1 MDYKVVD
8 VPFKKIKTIHHLSD
22 IHIRNLKRHSEY
34 RQVFEK
40 VYDRIKLNSKDSVIY
55 VGGDIA
61 HAKLDMSPE
70 LVDLISEF
78 LQNLADIAPT
88 IVIAGNHDCNLNNL
102 NRLDVLQPIV
112 KNLNHPNVHYWR
124 ETGVFKMADVT
135 FTVMSVFDEHDI
147 SKYPKAKDIEGDTKV
162 ALFHGSIDNCSTDFG
177 FHLKNPE
184 HTTAMFAGYDL
195 ALLGD
200 IHKRQFM
207 DKEHRIA
214 YCGSLIQQNHGEAL
228 EHGYLTWDVESRKS
242 TFEQIDNDYGYYTL
256 EVNNG
261 VVPMVDNMPKKAR
274 LRVRISNTD
283 SSMVKKAIAKIH
295 KTYNVK
301 DIAINRTDTLAQSK
315 TGDRLNKINVGD
327 VRNTDYQYTLIDDYL
342 RRQYAID
349 DSVLAKIQ
357 VINADLNS
365 QLPEEEVSRNVNW
378 KLKKF
383 EFDNMF
389 SFGDKNVVDFEK
401 TNGSIGL
408 FAPNASGKSSLLDAL
423 SFCLFDTCSRT
434 IFAKDVMNNKKNTFS
449 CKLNFEVGGQD
460 YFIERRASRKSNGH
474 VRVLVDFW
482 ITDDAGDRVSMN
494 GDQRR
499 TTNLNIK
506 KIIGDYSDFIL
517 TALSL
522 QTNGTVF
529 IDKTQKERK
538 EILAQFMDIN
548 VFDQLYTLAQE
559 EIHDVSAVLRR
570 LKRHDYGFELSEA
583 EKDYNSTKEEYDKV
597 ETVRLDLLEEQKIQ
611 NSEILLLNK
620 KLNSVDSSVVDIDS
634 LEGQIQTLNEQSDNI
649 DDDIDKVE
657 SDTNKNK
664 ELYGNLSERL
674 NSYTGIERK
683 YESYT
688 NLLGHMSTTQ
698 STLDNLKQEVKFKL
712 DKVEK
717 LNKHEYDP
725 NCDYCVKNPF
735 VVDAEKTKLEL
746 EDDKKTAQ
754 HYIDELKKYQTE
766 LDTFGDVETEME
778 TFEQLTSDLHTLKE
792 TQRNLNNKKLSLISQ
807 RTTIETQIESIDEKI
822 LRYYENEDAIEE
834 NKGIEKQIIKVQKA
848 LDEVNTKVAQSDNIS
863 KKLHGQVT
871 VYRSKIEQINKTIQ
885 EIKDLEDSYEA
896 YEYYMDAVKRDGVPY
911 ELITKVLPT
920 IETEV
925 NSILDQIV
933 DFNMILEMD
942 GKNINTKI
950 VYDEDNVW
958 PLELSSGME
967 RFISALAIR
976 VALISLSNLPR
987 PDFLAIDEG
996 FGVLDSDNLNSL
1008 YMLFDYLK
1016 GQFRFLMIIS
1026 HIDAMKDL
1034 MDTLVEIKKVG
1045 DYSNVNYA

>member
-1 MDYKVVD
+1 MIEVK

-22 IHIRNLKRHSEY
+22 IHIRNLKRHKEY

-40 VYDRIKLNSKDSVIY
+40 TYERIRQNAENSVIY

-102 NRLDVLQPIV
+102 HRLDVLQPIV

-124 ETGVFKMADVT
+124 DTGVFKMADVT

-147 SKYPKAKDIEGDTKV
+147 AKYPKAQDIEGDTKV

-228 EHGYLTWDVESRKS
+228 EHGYLTWNMETMES
-242 TFEQIDNDYGYYTL
+242 TFEKIENDYGYYTL
-256 EVNNG
+256 EVNDG
-261 VVPMVDNMPKKAR
+261 KVPMVDDMPKKAR

-283 SSMVKKAIAKIH
+283 SSMVKKVIAKIH

-301 DIAINRTDTLAQSK
+301 DIAVNRTDTLSQSK

-357 VINADLNS
+357 VINSDLNS

-389 SFGDKNVVDFEK
+389 SFGKKNIVDFEK
-401 TNGSIGL
+401 TNGTIGL

-434 IFAKDVMNNKKNTFS
+434 IFAKDVMNNKQSTFN
-449 CKLNFEVGGQD
+449 CKLNFEVNGQD
-460 YFIERRASRKSNGH
+460 YFIERKATRKKNGH
-474 VRVLVDFW
+474 VRVLVDFY

-538 EILAQFMDIN
+538 EVLAQFMDIN

-570 LKRHDYGFELSEA
+570 LKRHDYGYELAEA
-583 EKDYNSTKEEYDKV
+583 EKSHTECRETYDTF
-597 ETVRLDLLEEQKIQ
+597 ELARTDLLKEQKSK
-611 NSEILLLNK
+611 NSEILLLSK
-620 KLNSVDSSVVDIDS
+620 KLNPIDSSVQDIDA
-634 LEGQIQTLNEQSDNI
+634 LESQNQQLDTQLDEVEDRLEQIET
-649 DDDIDKVE
+649 
-657 SDTNKNK
+657 DTNHNRDEYKGVSE
-664 ELYGNLSERL
+664 ELQTYN
-674 NSYTGIERK
+674 GIDEK
-683 YESYT
+683 YENYSK
-688 NLLGHMSTTQ
+688 LCGHISTTQ

-712 DKVEK
+712 DKVNK
-717 LNKHEYDP
+717 LAKHEYDP

-735 VVDAEKTKLEL
+735 VVDAQKTKSEL
-746 EDDKKTAQ
+746 EDDKETAQ
-754 HYIDELKKYQTE
+754 HYIDELKSYQTE
-766 LDTFGDVETEME
+766 LDTFGDIETDMV
-778 TFEQLTSDLHTLKE
+778 TFKNLTATIETLKN
-792 TQRNLNNKKLSLISQ
+792 TQRNLNTEKVSLISQ
-807 RTTIETQIESIDEKI
+807 KSSIETQIQNIDEKI
-822 LRYYENEDAIEE
+822 VRYYENEDMIEE
-834 NKGIEKQIIKVQKA
+834 NKQIEKQVRAVQNE
-848 LDEVNTKVAQSDNIS
+848 LDAVNTKVAQSDTEM

-871 VYRSKIEQINKTIQ
+871 VHKTKIEQINKTIE
-885 EIKDLEDSYEA
+885 EIKDLEDNYEA
-896 YEYYMDAVKRDGVPY
+896 YEYYMDAIKRDGVPY

-920 IETEV
+920 IEAEV
-925 NSILDQIV
+925 NGILDQIV

-950 VYDEDNVW
+950 VYDEENVW

-1045 DYSNVNYA
+1045 DYSNVNYC

>member
-1 MDYKVVD
+1 MIEVK

-22 IHIRNLKRHSEY
+22 IHIRNLKRHKEY
-34 RQVFEK
+34 RQVFDK
-40 VYDRIKLNSKDSVIY
+40 VYDRIKQNAEDSVIY

-78 LQNLADIAPT
+78 LQKLADIAPT
-88 IVIAGNHDCNLNNL
+88 IVIAGNHDCNLNNMH
-102 NRLDVLQPIV
+102 RLDVLQPIV

-124 ETGVFKMADVT
+124 DTGVFKMADVT

-147 SKYPKAKDIEGDTKV
+147 SKYPKAQDIEGDTKV

-184 HTTAMFAGYDL
+184 HTTAMFEGYDL

-228 EHGYLTWDVESRKS
+228 EHGYLTWNMETMES
-242 TFEQIDNDYGYYTL
+242 TFEKIENDYGYYTL
-256 EVNNG
+256 EIDKG
-261 VVPMVDNMPKKAR
+261 VVPMVKDMPKKAR

-283 SSMVKKAIAKIH
+283 SSMVKKVIAKIH

-357 VINADLNS
+357 VINSDLNS

-389 SFGDKNVVDFEK
+389 SFGKKNTVDFEK
-401 TNGSIGL
+401 TNGTIGL

-434 IFAKDVMNNKKNTFS
+434 IFAKDVMNNKQSTFN
-449 CKLNFEVGGQD
+449 CKLNFEVNGQD
-460 YFIERRASRKSNGH
+460 YFIERKATRKKNGH
-474 VRVLVDFW
+474 VRVLVDFY

-538 EILAQFMDIN
+538 EVLAQFMDIN

-570 LKRHDYGFELSEA
+570 LKRHDYGYELAEA
-583 EKDYNSTKEEYDKV
+583 EKSHTECRETYDTF
-597 ETVRLDLLEEQKIQ
+597 ELARTDLLKEQKSK
-611 NSEILLLNK
+611 NSEILLLSK
-620 KLNSVDSSVVDIDS
+620 KLNPIDSSVQDIDA
-634 LEGQIQTLNEQSDNI
+634 LESQNQQLDTQLDDVEDRLEQIET
-649 DDDIDKVE
+649 
-657 SDTNKNK
+657 DTNHNRDEYRGVSE
-664 ELYGNLSERL
+664 ELQTYN
-674 NSYTGIERK
+674 GIDEK
-683 YESYT
+683 YETYQQVKGKVDEVQH
-688 NLLGHMSTTQ
+688 NLDH
-698 STLDNLKQEVKFKL
+698 LKQEVKFKL
-712 DKVEK
+712 DKVNK
-717 LNKHEYDP
+717 LAKHEYDP

-735 VVDAEKTKLEL
+735 VVDAQKTKSEL
-746 EDDKKTAQ
+746 EGDKKTAQ
-754 HYIDELKKYQTE
+754 DYMNDLSLYQNKLE
-766 LDTFGDVETEME
+766 KFGDIENEMV
-778 TFEQLTSDLHTLKE
+778 TFKNLTANLETLKN
-792 TQRNLNNKKLSLISQ
+792 TQRNLNTEKVSLISQ
-807 RTTIETQIESIDEKI
+807 KSSIETQIQNIDEKI
-822 LRYYENEDAIEE
+822 VRYYENEDMIEE
-834 NKGIEKQIIKVQKA
+834 NKQIEKQVKAVQNE
-848 LDEVNTKVAQSDNIS
+848 LDAVNIKVAQSDTEM

-871 VYRSKIEQINKTIQ
+871 VHKTKIEQINKTIE
-885 EIKDLEDSYEA
+885 EIKDLEDNYEA
-896 YEYYMDAVKRDGVPY
+896 YEYYMDAIKRDGVPY

-920 IETEV
+920 IEAEV
-925 NSILDQIV
+925 NGILDQIV

-950 VYDEDNVW
+950 VYDEENVW

-1034 MDTLVEIKKVG
+1034 MDTLVEIKKVDG
-1045 DYSNVNYA
+1045 YSNVNFN

>member
-1 MDYKVVD
+1 MIEVK

-22 IHIRNLKRHSEY
+22 IHIRNLKRHTEY
-34 RQVFEK
+34 REVFQK
-40 VYDRIKLNSKDSVIY
+40 VYDRIKKNSKDSVIY

-102 NRLDVLQPIV
+102 HRLDVLQPIV

-124 ETGVFKMADVT
+124 DTGVFKMADVT

-228 EHGYLTWDVESRKS
+228 EHGYLTWDVKSRES
-242 TFEQIDNDYGYYTL
+242 TFEKIDNDYGYYTL
-256 EVNNG
+256 EVDNG
-261 VVPMVDNMPKKAR
+261 VVPMVKDMPKKAR

-389 SFGDKNVVDFEK
+389 SFGKKNVVDFEK
-401 TNGSIGL
+401 TNGTIGL

-434 IFAKDVMNNKKNTFS
+434 IFAKDVMNNKQTTFN

-460 YFIERRASRKSNGH
+460 YFIERKASRKSNGH
-474 VRVLVDFW
+474 VRVLVDFY

-583 EKDYNSTKEEYDKV
+583 EKSHTECREAYDTF
-597 ETVRLDLLEEQKIQ
+597 ELARTDLLKEQKSK
-611 NSEILLLNK
+611 NSEILLLSK
-620 KLNSVDSSVVDIDS
+620 KLNPIDSSVQDIDS
-634 LEGQIQTLNEQSDNI
+634 LETQNQQLDKKLDGVEDRLEQIEN
-649 DDDIDKVE
+649 
-657 SDTNKNK
+657 DTNHNRDEYKGVSE
-664 ELYGNLSERL
+664 ELQTYNGIDER
-674 NSYTGIERK
+674 
-683 YESYT
+683 YENYSK
-688 NLLGHMSTTQ
+688 LCGHISTTQ

-712 DKVEK
+712 DKVNK
-717 LNKHEYDP
+717 LAKHEYDP

-735 VVDAEKTKLEL
+735 VVDAQKTKSEL

-754 HYIDELKKYQTE
+754 HYIDELSKYKTE
-766 LDTFGDVETEME
+766 LDIFGDIETDMV
-778 TFEQLTSDLHTLKE
+778 TFKNLTATLDNLKN
-792 TQRNLNNKKLSLISQ
+792 TQRNLNNEKVSLISQ
-807 RTTIETQIESIDEKI
+807 KSSIETQIQNIDEKI
-822 LRYYENEDAIEE
+822 VRYYENEDSIEE
-834 NKGIEKQIIKVQKA
+834 NKQIEKQVRVVQNE
-848 LDEVNTKVAQSDNIS
+848 LDDINVKVAQSDTEM

-871 VYRSKIEQINKTIQ
+871 VHKTKIEQINKTIQ

-920 IETEV
+920 IEAEV
-925 NSILDQIV
+925 NGILDQIV

-1045 DYSNVNYA
+1045 DYSNINYC

>member
-1 MDYKVVD
+1 MIEVK

-22 IHIRNLKRHSEY
+22 IHIRNLKRHTEY
-34 RQVFEK
+34 REVFQK
-40 VYDRIKLNSKDSVIY
+40 VYDRIKKNSKDSVIY

-102 NRLDVLQPIV
+102 HRLDVLQPIV

-124 ETGVFKMADVT
+124 DTGVFKMADVT

-184 HTTAMFAGYDL
+184 HTTAMFTGYDL

-228 EHGYLTWDVESRKS
+228 EHGYLTWDVESRTS
-242 TFEQIDNDYGYYTL
+242 TFEKIDNDYGYYTL
-256 EVNNG
+256 EVDNG
-261 VVPMVDNMPKKAR
+261 VVPMVKDMPKKAR

-389 SFGDKNVVDFEK
+389 SFGKKNVVDFEK
-401 TNGSIGL
+401 TNGTIGL

-434 IFAKDVMNNKKNTFS
+434 IFAKDVMNNKQTTFN

-460 YFIERRASRKSNGH
+460 YFIERKASRKSNGH
-474 VRVLVDFW
+474 VRVLVDFY

-583 EKDYNSTKEEYDKV
+583 EKSHTECREAYDTF
-597 ETVRLDLLEEQKIQ
+597 ELARTDLLKEQKSK
-611 NSEILLLNK
+611 NSEILLLSK
-620 KLNSVDSSVVDIDS
+620 KLNPIDSSVQDIDS
-634 LEGQIQTLNEQSDNI
+634 LETQNQQLDEQLDSVEDRLEQIEN
-649 DDDIDKVE
+649 
-657 SDTNKNK
+657 DTNHNRDEYKGVSE
-664 ELYGNLSERL
+664 ELQTYNGIDER
-674 NSYTGIERK
+674 
-683 YESYT
+683 YENYSK
-688 NLLGHMSTTQ
+688 LCGHISTTQ

-712 DKVEK
+712 DKVNK
-717 LNKHEYDP
+717 LAKHEYDP

-735 VVDAEKTKLEL
+735 VVDAQKTKSEL

-754 HYIDELKKYQTE
+754 HYIDELSKYKTE
-766 LDTFGDVETEME
+766 LDTFGDIETDMV
-778 TFEQLTSDLHTLKE
+778 TFKNLTITLDNLKN
-792 TQRNLNNKKLSLISQ
+792 TQRNLNNEKVSLISQ
-807 RTTIETQIESIDEKI
+807 KSSIETQIQNIDEKI
-822 LRYYENEDAIEE
+822 VRYYENEDMIEE
-834 NKGIEKQIIKVQKA
+834 NKQIEKQVRAVQNQ
-848 LDEVNTKVAQSDNIS
+848 LDDINVKVAQSDTEM

-871 VYRSKIEQINKTIQ
+871 VHKTKIEQINKTIQ

-920 IETEV
+920 IEAEV
-925 NSILDQIV
+925 NGILDQIV

-1045 DYSNVNYA
+1045 DYSNINYC

>member
-1 MDYKVVD
+1 MIEVK

-40 VYDRIKLNSKDSVIY
+40 VYDRIKLNSQDSVIY

-449 CKLNFEVGGQD
+449 CKYNWKHIYWF
-460 YFIERRASRKSNGH
+460 RK
-474 VRVLVDFW
+474 
-482 ITDDAGDRVSMN
+482 
-494 GDQRR
+494 
-499 TTNLNIK
+499 
-506 KIIGDYSDFIL
+506 
-517 TALSL
+517 
-522 QTNGTVF
+522 
-529 IDKTQKERK
+529 
-538 EILAQFMDIN
+538 
-548 VFDQLYTLAQE
+548 
-559 EIHDVSAVLRR
+559 
-570 LKRHDYGFELSEA
+570 
-583 EKDYNSTKEEYDKV
+583 
-597 ETVRLDLLEEQKIQ
+597 
-611 NSEILLLNK
+611 
-620 KLNSVDSSVVDIDS
+620 
-634 LEGQIQTLNEQSDNI
+634 
-649 DDDIDKVE
+649 
-657 SDTNKNK
+657 
-664 ELYGNLSERL
+664 
-674 NSYTGIERK
+674 
-683 YESYT
+683 
-688 NLLGHMSTTQ
+688 
-698 STLDNLKQEVKFKL
+698 
-712 DKVEK
+712 
-717 LNKHEYDP
+717 
-725 NCDYCVKNPF
+725 
-735 VVDAEKTKLEL
+735 
-746 EDDKKTAQ
+746 
-754 HYIDELKKYQTE
+754 
-766 LDTFGDVETEME
+766 
-778 TFEQLTSDLHTLKE
+778 
-792 TQRNLNNKKLSLISQ
+792 
-807 RTTIETQIESIDEKI
+807 
-822 LRYYENEDAIEE
+822 
-834 NKGIEKQIIKVQKA
+834 
-848 LDEVNTKVAQSDNIS
+848 
-863 KKLHGQVT
+863 
-871 VYRSKIEQINKTIQ
+871 
-885 EIKDLEDSYEA
+885 
-896 YEYYMDAVKRDGVPY
+896 
-911 ELITKVLPT
+911 
-920 IETEV
+920 
-925 NSILDQIV
+925 
-933 DFNMILEMD
+933 
-942 GKNINTKI
+942 
-950 VYDEDNVW
+950 
-958 PLELSSGME
+958 
-967 RFISALAIR
+967 
-976 VALISLSNLPR
+976 
-987 PDFLAIDEG
+987 
-996 FGVLDSDNLNSL
+996 
-1008 YMLFDYLK
+1008 
-1016 GQFRFLMIIS
+1016 
-1026 HIDAMKDL
+1026 
-1034 MDTLVEIKKVG
+1034 
-1045 DYSNVNYA
+1045 

>member
-1 MDYKVVD
+1 MEIK
-8 VPFKKIKTIHHLSD
+8 VPFKKLKTIHHLSD
-22 IHIRNLKRHSEY
+22 IHIRNLKRHNEY
-34 RQVFEK
+34 RQVFAK
-40 VYDRIKLNSKDSVIY
+40 TYDRIKQNSKDSIIY
-55 VGGDIA
+55 IGGDIA

-78 LQNLADIAPT
+78 FKKLADIAPT
-88 IVIAGNHDCNLNNL
+88 VVIAGNHDCNLNNL
-102 NRLDVLQPIV
+102 HRLDVLQPIV
-112 KNLNHPNVHYWR
+112 KNLNHSNLHYVR
-124 ETGVFKMADVT
+124 DTCTFKLADVT
-135 FTVMSVFDEHDI
+135 FAVMSVFDEHNVE
-147 SKYPKAKDIEGDTKV
+147 KYPKAKDIEGDTKV

-184 HTTAMFAGYDL
+184 HTTALFDGYDL

-214 YCGSLIQQNHGEAL
+214 YCGSLIQQNHGETL
-228 EHGYLTWDVESRKS
+228 DHGYLTWDVPTKKS
-242 TFEQIDNDYGYYTL
+242 TFEKIENDYGYYTL
-256 EVNNG
+256 EVDNG
-261 VVPMVDNMPKKAR
+261 VVPMVDDMPKKAR

-283 SSMVKKAIAKIH
+283 SSMIKKVTSKIH
-295 KTYNVK
+295 KTYGVK
-301 DIAINRTDTLAQSK
+301 EISINRTDTLSQTK

-342 RRQYAID
+342 KRQYAID
-349 DSVLAKIQ
+349 DSVLAKIK
-357 VINADLNS
+357 VINEDLNS

-389 SFGDKNVVDFEK
+389 SFGEKNTIDFEK

-434 IFAKDVMNNKKNTFS
+434 IFARDVMNNKKATFY
-449 CKLNFEVGGQD
+449 CKLNFEVNEQD
-460 YFIERRASRKSNGH
+460 YFIERRAKKHRNGH
-474 VRVLVDFW
+474 VKVDVDFW

-499 TTNLNIK
+499 TTNLNIR
-506 KIIGDYSDFIL
+506 KIIGDYGDFIL

-559 EIHDVSAVLRR
+559 EIHDVSAILRN
-570 LKRHDYGFELSEA
+570 LKKHDYGYELSEA
-583 EKDYNSTKEEYDKV
+583 EKKYEISKDEYDKF
-597 ETVRLDLLEEQKIQ
+597 EIIREELLKEQKTK
-611 NSEILLLNK
+611 NSEILFLSK
-620 KLNSVDSSVVDIDS
+620 KLNPIDSSVVDIDS
-634 LEGQIQTLNEQSDNI
+634 LEKQNQILNEKSDKV
-649 DDDIDKVE
+649 DDDIDEVE
-657 SDTNKNK
+657 CETIKNK
-664 ELYGNLSERL
+664 ELFHTL
-674 NSYTGIERK
+674 NNDLMKYIGIDRK
-683 YESYT
+683 YESYS
-688 NLLGHMSTTQ
+688 NLCGHISTTQ

-725 NCDYCVKNPF
+725 DCDYCVKNPF
-735 VVDAEKTKLEL
+735 VVDAQKTKLEL

-766 LDTFGDVETEME
+766 LDTFGDIETDIQ
-778 TFEQLTSDLHTLKE
+778 TYKQLTSDLDSMKS
-792 TQRNLNNKKLSLISQ
+792 TQRNLNAEKVSLISQ
-807 RTTIETQIESIDEKI
+807 RTTIETQIESIDDKI
-822 LRYYENEDAIEE
+822 LRYYENEDMIQA
-834 NKGIEKQIIKVQKA
+834 NKEIEKQIITAQEK
-848 LDEVNTKVAQSDNIS
+848 LDNTNIKLSQSDTEM
-863 KKLHGQVT
+863 KKLHGEVT
-871 VYRSKIEQINKTIQ
+871 IYKNKIDQINKTIE
-885 EIKDLEDSYEA
+885 EIKELEDNFEA

-925 NSILDQIV
+925 NGILDQIV
-933 DFNMILEMD
+933 DFNMVLEMD

-950 VYDEDNVW
+950 VYDEHNVW

-976 VALISLSNLPR
+976 VALINLSNLPR

-1008 YMLFDYLK
+1008 AMLFDYLK
-1016 GQFRFLMIIS
+1016 SQFKFLMIIS
-1026 HIDAMKDL
+1026 HIDAMRDI
-1034 MDTLVEIKKVG
+1034 MDVLVEIKKENG
-1045 DYSNVNYA
+1045 YSSVSYS